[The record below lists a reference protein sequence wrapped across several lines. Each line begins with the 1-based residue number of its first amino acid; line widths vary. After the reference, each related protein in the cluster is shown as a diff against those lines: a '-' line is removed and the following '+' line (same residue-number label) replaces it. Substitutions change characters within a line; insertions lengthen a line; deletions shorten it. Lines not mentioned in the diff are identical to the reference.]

1 MLTKKLV
8 NSVKNLKFQFFN
20 SNFAKSQPQAAYAAF
35 CFGEQKKYSHFL
47 RTIAGMRELLKP
59 VDKIIQNDLVPS
71 IIGESITENDLLQ
84 IYSLP
89 ARSGGLGISVFFGK
103 SQK

>member
-59 VDKIIQNDLVPS
+59 VDKIIQNDLAPRLLEILLPKMIYYRS
-71 IIGESITENDLLQ
+71 IRYQQDQE
-84 IYSLP
+84 
-89 ARSGGLGISVFFGK
+89 V
-103 SQK
+103 